1 MADEFY
7 ISLFETSAKESINTD
22 ELFIKMVKDI
32 QKRNQSKANN
42 FFDKFTVKNKLNID
56 WISCL
61 KINLIGIFI

>member
-1 MADEFY
+1 LADEFY

-56 WISCL
+56 
-61 KINLIGIFI
+61 